1 MVEACRFALLTRAAL
16 PGTAFYMQAD
26 RRPCAAD
33 IVTTV
38 YLIGA
43 SIILATQWNSGADYR
58 SAVIQN
64 LFLCAVM
71 WGTWLPVQ
79 RADARGQSRD
89 MPVSRVIRV
98 LRMFYPLF
106 FIGLAYVQIGLF
118 AGMIFGA
125 GFTFDLMVERWDAV
139 FFGVSPHMWFHR
151 VLPGRFWAE
160 FMHFLYVL
168 YFPLLGVSFLFVI
181 AKRRSDY
188 KRFAFVFLASFLS
201 FVAVFIAFPVTGP
214 LEYREGLFPDTVLF
228 SNLVDFLFSFGI
240 PDPGGA
246 FPSSHVGQSV
256 VVLLLLRPLSR
267 PMFSLVVFVI
277 VGVGVSMGFASVHYQ
292 IDALAGVPAGIGLY
306 YLWNTVYMRWIR
318 TRE

>member
-1 MVEACRFALLTRAAL
+1 
-16 PGTAFYMQAD
+16 MQAD
-26 RRPCAAD
+26 RNPCAAD
-33 IVTTV
+33 IVTSV

-58 SAVIQN
+58 TAVTQN
-64 LFLCAVM
+64 LLLCVVL
-71 WGTWLPVQ
+71 WGTWYWVG
-79 RADARGQSRD
+79 RADSGGQRRY
-89 MPVSRVIRV
+89 PEVLHAIRVI
-98 LRMFYPLF
+98 RMFYPLV

-118 AGMIFGA
+118 ARMIFGPD
-125 GFTFDLMVERWDAV
+125 FTFDPMVERWDAV
-139 FFGVSPHMWFHR
+139 FFGLSPHMWFHR

-160 FMHFLYVL
+160 LMHFLYVL
-168 YFPLLGVSFLFVI
+168 YFPLLGGSFLFVI

-188 KRFAFVFLASFLS
+188 ERFAFVFLASFLS

-214 LEYREGLFPDTVLF
+214 LEYREGLFPDTVVF
-228 SNLVDFLFSFGI
+228 SNLVDYLFSFGI

-267 PMFSLVVFVI
+267 PMYGLVVFVI
-277 VGVGVSMGFASVHYQ
+277 VGIGVSMGFASVHYQ

-306 YLWNTVYMRWIR
+306 YLWNSVYLRWIR
-318 TRE
+318 PPQ